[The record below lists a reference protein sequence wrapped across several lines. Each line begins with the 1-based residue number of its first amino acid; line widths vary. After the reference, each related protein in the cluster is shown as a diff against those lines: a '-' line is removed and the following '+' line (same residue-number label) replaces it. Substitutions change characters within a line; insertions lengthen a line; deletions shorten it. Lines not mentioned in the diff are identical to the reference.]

1 MILICYDG
9 SEDARAAIK
18 RVGDLL
24 SGQPA
29 RVLTVWETF
38 AEVLARSGAGLGVAA
53 LNFEEIDE
61 SSERTARERA
71 EEGVGYARQAGLVAE
86 ARVAERGATIWETIL
101 NQAEEVEAS
110 VIVLG
115 SRGLT
120 GIKSILLGSVSQ
132 AVLQHTDRP
141 VMIVP
146 SPGVAA
152 KRASHRH

>member
-18 RVGDLL
+18 RLGELL

-29 RVLTVWETF
+29 VVLTIWETF

-71 EEGVGYARQAGLVAE
+71 AEGVGYARQAGLDAE

-101 NQAEEVEAS
+101 NQAEQIEAGGAG
-110 VIVLG
+110 LR
-115 SRGLT
+115 SRGPAR
-120 GIKSILLGSVSQ
+120 GQ
-132 AVLQHTDRP
+132 AEP
-141 VMIVP
+141 
-146 SPGVAA
+146 
-152 KRASHRH
+152 

>member
-18 RVGDLL
+18 GVGQLL

-71 EEGVGYARQAGLVAE
+71 AEGVGYARQAGLDAE
-86 ARVAERGATIWETIL
+86 ARGGERGAPLWEA
-101 NQAEEVEAS
+101 NPQ
-110 VIVLG
+110 
-115 SRGLT
+115 
-120 GIKSILLGSVSQ
+120 
-132 AVLQHTDRP
+132 P
-141 VMIVP
+141 
-146 SPGVAA
+146 A
-152 KRASHRH
+152 KP